1 MCVSFIPSIHP
12 SICQPAY
19 LPACLP
25 ACLSQTVSI
34 YIQVLFHHLC
44 LCQSIIRFDV
54 HPTSLPVCP
63 CIFLSFCPS
72 IYLSIYLSICMS
84 VCQSACLA
92 QSHQDIL
99 KLHQSL
105 HPNTLFLSGPLAFVS
120 ITDSLSILSVSS
132 PLCLHLHNLQVLA
145 HCFTAEFRL

>member
-12 SICQPAY
+12 SIHLSVC

-25 ACLSQTVSI
+25 VSVRRYPYIHRFCFPICVCAKVLFALMFIQLLCLSAPVFFCRS
-34 YIQVLFHHLC
+34 
-44 LCQSIIRFDV
+44 V
-54 HPTSLPVCP
+54 H
-63 CIFLSFCPS
+63 
-72 IYLSIYLSICMS
+72 LSIYLSICMS

-105 HPNTLFLSGPLAFVS
+105 HPNTLSGLSGLLSSVS

>member
-1 MCVSFIPSIHP
+1 MFI
-12 SICQPAY
+12 Q
-19 LPACLP
+19 LL
-25 ACLSQTVSI
+25 CLSAPVFFCRS
-34 YIQVLFHHLC
+34 VHL
-44 LCQSIIRFDV
+44 
-54 HPTSLPVCP
+54 
-63 CIFLSFCPS
+63 S

-145 HCFTAEFRL
+145 HCFTAEFRLWCSQYSSTVSPVFGAVCTIQSQSLRSSRQPWETIQNNGSLLHQSLSD